1 MQTQQGVKFET
12 FNDGIVYLHS
22 IKDDG
27 DMEEK
32 PEHKTRF
39 GNRVVG
45 ETQHYGAMAAGV
57 KISRRIRI
65 PMFRNIDEDKK
76 DNFLAVIGNS
86 VYEIKRAQHYQNTNP
101 PSTDLT
107 LSLYRSKK

>member
-1 MQTQQGVKFET
+1 MRIQQEIKFET
-12 FNDGIVYLHS
+12 FNDGIVCLHP

-32 PEHKTRF
+32 PEYEARF

-65 PMFRNIDEDKK
+65 PMLKNIDEDKK
-76 DNFLAVIGNS
+76 DNFMAVIGDS
-86 VYEIKRAQHYQNTNP
+86 IYEIKRAQHYQGTNP
-101 PSTDLT
+101 PCTDLT
-107 LSLYRSKK
+107 LSLYKSKK